1 MSPEI
6 STGWHKHQ
14 MSFICLSINWFGVLW
29 VAMLQV
35 FICRKIFKIQNA
47 VFHIFPK
54 SSSELDWSLS
64 RAYSDP
70 RALYLTPLT
79 WLLLFLLQS
88 MKLLP
93 NLDPKLR
100 SIVVQVTVTYPHLLQ
115 WLGQHVATLL
125 LVDKDDNR
133 RLEAVRQNLQQ
144 LLPARAHYT
153 KHLES
158 WSKWNFWCLKLMLA
172 SVSPLLSLR
181 HKQDLLFDSLV
192 RLSSRPDVHH
202 SRTSQVAPGQSLHS
216 GRHGSCEHDRLY
228 GAIRH
233 TISENTQQII
243 MWYLQ
248 KIPTAKERPT
258 CLYFCFPDSKF
269 IVIFSGSS
277 ASSVSGFWLVTGMYS
292 RIFWTSGSK
301 PMSIIRSA
309 SSRTT

>member
-1 MSPEI
+1 MSREI

-35 FICRKIFKIQNA
+35 FICRKIFKTSKVQNA

-54 SSSELDWSLS
+54 SSNELDWSLS
-64 RAYSDP
+64 RAYSGP

-144 LLPARAHYT
+144 LLPAKGTLYKTFRI
-153 KHLES
+153 
-158 WSKWNFWCLKLMLA
+158 LMQVKFLVFKINA
-172 SVSPLLSLR
+172 CIRLTSSL
-181 HKQDLLFDSLV
+181 
-192 RLSSRPDVHH
+192 P
-202 SRTSQVAPGQSLHS
+202 
-216 GRHGSCEHDRLY
+216 
-228 GAIRH
+228 
-233 TISENTQQII
+233 
-243 MWYLQ
+243 
-248 KIPTAKERPT
+248 PT
-258 CLYFCFPDSKF
+258 
-269 IVIFSGSS
+269 
-277 ASSVSGFWLVTGMYS
+277 
-292 RIFWTSGSK
+292 
-301 PMSIIRSA
+301 
-309 SSRTT
+309 